1 MKSNLV
7 KIIATFGLIV
17 VIALILK
24 GIFGVGKIGFSK
36 ITNSDNSKKIE
47 INKTFKKITEIKKLP
62 TLECTINI
70 WEKKQK
76 ITHDLQAIKDS
87 NPKDIPE
94 GLIQRSKYFAK
105 DMQLELF
112 SESKNHYKLQ
122 IINNV
127 AGLHKGFLIDIDK
140 ITGDLE
146 LTSPPYY
153 KYGLT
158 FKEIDDLMSKAKTHY
173 GKCYKIEENKTVS
186 NSSKIL
192 PVLKCEIYDTDG
204 SKKIEFYDVEQ
215 IKKDDPTEGMT
226 TDQFTKWRSQSNLEA
241 MTFIDSKDSY
251 KLQSRNHENG
261 VIKGYSITIKKNT
274 GELEAIFPKHY
285 PVQANFSEILDA
297 TAEGQ
302 VFKGECVEVKRKNL

>member
-158 FKEIDDLMSKAKTHY
+158 FKEIDDLF
-173 GKCYKIEENKTVS
+173 
-186 NSSKIL
+186 L
-192 PVLKCEIYDTDG
+192 
-204 SKKIEFYDVEQ
+204 
-215 IKKDDPTEGMT
+215 
-226 TDQFTKWRSQSNLEA
+226 
-241 MTFIDSKDSY
+241 
-251 KLQSRNHENG
+251 
-261 VIKGYSITIKKNT
+261 
-274 GELEAIFPKHY
+274 
-285 PVQANFSEILDA
+285 
-297 TAEGQ
+297 
-302 VFKGECVEVKRKNL
+302 

>member
-94 GLIQRSKYFAK
+94 GLIQRSKY
-105 DMQLELF
+105 
-112 SESKNHYKLQ
+112 
-122 IINNV
+122 
-127 AGLHKGFLIDIDK
+127 
-140 ITGDLE
+140 
-146 LTSPPYY
+146 
-153 KYGLT
+153 GLT
-158 FKEIDDLMSKAKTHY
+158 FKEIDDLMSEAKTHY
-173 GKCYKIEENKTVS
+173 GKCYKIEVNKTVS